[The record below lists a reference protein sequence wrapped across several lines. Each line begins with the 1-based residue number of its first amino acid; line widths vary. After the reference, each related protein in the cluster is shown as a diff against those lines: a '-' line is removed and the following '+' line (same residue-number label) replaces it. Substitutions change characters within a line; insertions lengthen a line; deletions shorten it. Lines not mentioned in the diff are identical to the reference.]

1 MVQDALRRARKVPL
15 PRGDTGS
22 QNLIIVCTESEQNS
36 SCHRRTIQIRKY
48 FGFQNKEHSPDSAVE
63 FIYNQR
69 DISMLKITALTG
81 ALVIGLAGAC
91 YAQTTG
97 PVAQDSTKM
106 DKGMSNDGMGMH
118 GMSKDGMSREGMSKE
133 GMGMHGMAKDST
145 TGKSTSTGGS
155 DGTSKSTPETTPGPA
170 GSPSKDGT
178 PAK

>member
-15 PRGDTGS
+15 PRGDTGR

-36 SCHRRTIQIRKY
+36 SCHRRNIQIREY
-48 FGFQNKEHSPDSAVE
+48 FGFQNREHTPDSAVE
-63 FIYNQR
+63 FIINQR

-81 ALVIGLAGAC
+81 ALVVGLAGAC

-106 DKGMSNDGMGMH
+106 DKGMSKDGMGMH
-118 GMSKDGMSREGMSKE
+118 GMSKDGMSKEGMSKE
-133 GMGMHGMAKDST
+133 GMGMHGMSKDST
-145 TGKSTSTGGS
+145 TGKSMSTGGS

-178 PAK
+178 PGK